1 MKLRNLRF
9 FIESI
14 YEINIAKR
22 SRARNHVYAR
32 KVFVRLAKDFGY
44 GWRHM
49 KEHIDCSHDICIFH
63 YNTFDSVRPTDLKV
77 YNDAI
82 DYFELPMDKIHSIR
96 ELSPT
101 RVRDAVNAKIN
112 SLNAE
117 DFKYF
122 KANIFDP
129 FINRLEFEKKLK
141 DQGKELKKGTN
152 TLNGITFKP
161 NE

>member
-22 SRARNHVYAR
+22 SRSRNYVYAR
-32 KVFVRLAKDFGY
+32 KVFIRLAKDFGY

-49 KEHIDCSHDICIFH
+49 KEHTDCSHDTCIFH

-82 DYFELPMDKIHSIR
+82 DYFELPMNKIHSVR

-122 KANIFDP
+122 KANVFDT
-129 FINRLEFEKKLK
+129 FISRLELEKKFK
-141 DQGKELKKGTN
+141 DQGMELREGTN
-152 TLNGITFKP
+152 TLNGVTI
-161 NE
+161 

>member
-22 SRARNHVYAR
+22 SRARNYVYAR
-32 KVFVRLAKDFGY
+32 KVFIRLAKDFGY
-44 GWRHM
+44 DWKHM
-49 KEHIDCSHDICIFH
+49 KEHTDCAHDTCIFH
-63 YNTFDSVRPTDLKV
+63 YNTFNSVRPSDLKV
-77 YNDAI
+77 YNNAI
-82 DYFELPMDKIHSIR
+82 DYFELPMDKIHNVR

-122 KANIFDP
+122 KANVFDT
-129 FINRLEFEKKLK
+129 FMDRLKLEKKFK
-141 DQGKELKKGTN
+141 DQGLELKEGTN
-152 TLNGITFKP
+152 AMNGVII
-161 NE
+161 